1 MTQDEENRMMQT
13 LDSGS
18 NKYYVYALCKQD
30 GTPFYIGKGCGRRI
44 LDHEDVA
51 KLVRDSMDADDILS
65 DEDRAEKFSQ
75 QTEKIKAI
83 LAQDANPL
91 KIIIKWGLSEQEAF
105 MCESTLIN
113 LLRLMA
119 NKHISELALT
129 NIVNGHASK
138 QEKESVA
145 DIKTKARSI
154 QEFLNECAIP
164 ELGIEGIDR
173 RVAFIKINRLYPE
186 CFDKDGNVV
195 AENVKECVR
204 GFWPITEGKRSMIE
218 YIFAVYRRRVV
229 GVYHVVGVSS
239 ATKLRECDFPSFP
252 PEVRRID
259 RWKARFSS
267 IAEAQQTLSVSE
279 FETFIGALHKEDK
292 PEEEVLAQFRR
303 HRVCFTVDDDVPDNL
318 RLYMNTL
325 LAKDG
330 SGEFLKSQW
339 PVQYNF

>member
-1 MTQDEENRMMQT
+1 MTQDEENRMVQT

-30 GTPFYIGKGCGRRI
+30 GTPFYIGKGCGRRV

-51 KLVRDSMDADDILS
+51 QLVRDSIDADDTLS
-65 DEDRAEKFSQ
+65 DEGKAEKLEQ

-105 MCESTLIN
+105 MCESSLIN
-113 LLRLMA
+113 LFRLME
-119 NKHISELALT
+119 NKHMSELALT

-154 QEFLNECAIP
+154 QAFLNECAIP
-164 ELGIEGIDR
+164 GRGIEGIDR

-204 GFWPITEGKRSMIE
+204 GFWPIAESKRNQIE
-218 YIFAVYRRRVV
+218 YIFALYRRRVV
-229 GVYHVVGVSS
+229 GIYHVTAVRL
-239 ATKLRECDFPSFP
+239 ATDCGQEDFPAFP
-252 PEVRRID
+252 EETRKLD
-259 RWKARFSS
+259 RWMSRYSS
-267 IAEAQQTLSVSE
+267 VEQAQQELATND
-279 FETFIGALHKEDK
+279 FESFLKRLQKEGKTED
-292 PEEEVLAQFRR
+292 EVLAQFR
-303 HRVCFTVDDDVPDNL
+303 HRVYFTVDDNVPTSL
-318 RLYMNTL
+318 RAYMNTL
-325 LAKDG
+325 LTKDN